1 MQSNKCLSIGM
12 AAILIFKMA
21 ATDNHVYFDIVSNC
35 WERTMQI
42 TVIPC
47 ELVKWYIG
55 SWGTEFLRKSLD
67 APMHSSS
74 ILDFKMAAFQKHVFP
89 HISKNK
95 RDRKFI
101 SVAKTNILNQC
112 SQINGEALGWQP
124 YWFSR
129 WPPFKHI
136 YFDIVSNCRE
146 RTIQIKIRPC
156 EMLDSTLALEEQNFW
171 GKICIHPPFWIL
183 KWPPSENMFFSIFP
197 KLRGIGSSFQWQ
209 N

>member
-21 ATDNHVYFDIVSNC
+21 ATNNHVYFAIVSNC
-35 WERTMQI
+35 LKRTMKI
-42 TVIPC
+42 TVIPR

-74 ILDFKMAAFQKHVFP
+74 ILDFKMATFQKHVFP
-89 HISKNK
+89 IFPKIRGIGSS
-95 RDRKFI
+95 FQC
-101 SVAKTNILNQC
+101 KTNTLNQC

-146 RTIQIKIRPC
+146 RTMLSEIRAC
-156 EMLDSTLALEEQNFW
+156 E
-171 GKICIHPPFWIL
+171 IC
-183 KWPPSENMFFSIFP
+183 
-197 KLRGIGSSFQWQ
+197 
-209 N
+209 